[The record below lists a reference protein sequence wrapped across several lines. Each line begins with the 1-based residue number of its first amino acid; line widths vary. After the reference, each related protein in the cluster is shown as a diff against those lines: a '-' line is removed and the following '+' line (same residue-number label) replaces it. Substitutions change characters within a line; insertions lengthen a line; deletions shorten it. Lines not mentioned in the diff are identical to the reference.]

1 MLQKRNLQSKAISG
15 ELLHKKNDFLHL
27 REGTILP
34 LHKTDKFAHKNEKRL
49 THA

>member
-1 MLQKRNLQSKAISG
+1 MPNPGGKEISG
-15 ELLHKKNDFLHL
+15 ELLHKKNDYLRL

-34 LHKTDKFAHKNEKRL
+34 LHKTDKFAHKNEKWL

>member
-1 MLQKRNLQSKAISG
+1 MPNPGGKEISG
-15 ELLHKKNDFLHL
+15 ELLHKKNDFLRL

-34 LHKTDKFAHKNEKRL
+34 LNKTDKFAHKNEKWL